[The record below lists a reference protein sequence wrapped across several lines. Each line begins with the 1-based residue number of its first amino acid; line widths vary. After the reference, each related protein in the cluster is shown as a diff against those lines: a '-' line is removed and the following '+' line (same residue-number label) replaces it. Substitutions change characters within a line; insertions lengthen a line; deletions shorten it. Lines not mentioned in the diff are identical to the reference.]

1 MKLPYSLRGNQ
12 KEVIKS
18 IRSTLHNRS
27 HIVLES
33 PTGSGKTFCSLAA
46 ALPFA
51 IENDLRIVYC
61 VRTNSQQDQVIQELK
76 QFKKVGHSI
85 KAVALQGRDS
95 LCPQQKVDS
104 ELKKSNWSEKSKMCT
119 DLKKQVER
127 KEAGCPFYHKFSGN
141 RASLIQKWSSK
152 LWSAQEFS
160 LKAEEAGI
168 CPYELNKLLLK
179 EARVVIVV
187 LVMLI
192 VL

>member
-12 KEVIKS
+12 KEIIESIKS
-18 IRSTLHNRS
+18 TLEDRN

-33 PTGSGKTFCSLAA
+33 PTGSGKTFASLAG
-46 ALPFA
+46 ALDIA
-51 IENDLRIVYC
+51 LDKNLRIVYC

-76 QFKKVGHSI
+76 QFNKVGHSI

-127 KEAGCPFYHKFSGN
+127 KEAGCPFYRKFPRN
-141 RASLIQKWSSK
+141 RSSLIQKWSSE
-152 LWSAQEFS
+152 LRSAQDFS
-160 LKAEEAGI
+160 LI
-168 CPYELNKLLLK
+168 
-179 EARVVIVV
+179 R
-187 LVMLI
+187 
-192 VL
+192 

>member
-1 MKLPYSLRGNQ
+1 MKLPYKLRDNQEETISSIKATIGN
-12 KEVIKS
+12 
-18 IRSTLHNRS
+18 RN

-33 PTGSGKTFCSLAA
+33 PTGSGKTFASLAG
-46 ALPFA
+46 ALDVA
-51 IENDLRIVYC
+51 LDKNLRIVYC

-127 KEAGCPFYHKFSGN
+127 KEAGCPFYRKFSGN
-141 RASLIQKWSSK
+141 RASLIQK
-152 LWSAQEFS
+152 LS
-160 LKAEEAGI
+160 LI
-168 CPYELNKLLLK
+168 H
-179 EARVVIVV
+179 I
-187 LVMLI
+187 
-192 VL
+192 